1 MSQFPGTYT
10 GDPSK
15 RGKVELPPQRESVGE
30 KNPSGAPLSKED
42 PTNPESELE
51 SFLGVRMSK
60 TQKWVLFLGLTAV
73 FWTLIYNTTK
83 KK

>member
-1 MSQFPGTYT
+1 MQDYAN
-10 GDPSK
+10 
-15 RGKVELPPQRESVGE
+15 RGKVELPSQKESVGE
-30 KNPSGAPLSKED
+30 KNPSGTPLSKED